1 MSSFSSLSITFFA
14 LSMVVEAATTLSAC
28 VPNSKSVSLAPLL
41 ALLDDLNDFC
51 SKPEL
56 SMHCN
61 SRCRRTTSASL
72 SSMGSSLI
80 CGPEGGE
87 IDCERFLVDDGD
99 LVRDRD
105 LDLLEDLDRL
115 LLDDFLL
122 DFRFRSLLEDEERS
136 LLESRDRFA
145 LLFLLFFDLWRFD
158 LLDDLEESVEQDLE
172 RVIFFQV

>member
-1 MSSFSSLSITFFA
+1 
-14 LSMVVEAATTLSAC
+14 
-28 VPNSKSVSLAPLL
+28 
-41 ALLDDLNDFC
+41 
-51 SKPEL
+51 
-56 SMHCN
+56 MHCN

-72 SSMGSSLI
+72 SSIVSSLI

-87 IDCERFLVDDGD
+87 IDCERFLFDGD

-122 DFRFRSLLEDEERS
+122 DFRFRSLREDEERS

-145 LLFLLFFDLWRFD
+145 LLFLLFFDLWRVD
-158 LLDDLEESVEQDLE
+158 LLDDLEESVEEDLE
-172 RVIFFQV
+172 RVIFFEF